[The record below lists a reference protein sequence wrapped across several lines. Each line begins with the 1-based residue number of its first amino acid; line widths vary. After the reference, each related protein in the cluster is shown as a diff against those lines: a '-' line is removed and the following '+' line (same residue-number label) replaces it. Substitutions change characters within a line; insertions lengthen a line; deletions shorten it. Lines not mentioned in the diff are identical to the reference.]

1 MGTACAIALALT
13 PAAARSSKLEAA
25 YVVLGGEGAVARA
38 ILSDATQCPAITI
51 DNATAAMHLRA
62 SPQTGGSFPVA
73 VCDALL
79 PPGTVSAA
87 IEGRP
92 LPVPRPSL
100 GAIAVLGDTGCRLK
114 AYKQAARKDD
124 HDHPDA
130 GQFQDCD
137 RRSKWPFSQ
146 MSKAI
151 TARKPD
157 LVIHIGDYVYRE
169 SPCPKGDRGCKGS
182 PYGDNWLAWQAD
194 FFKPAAALLASA
206 PWIAIRGN
214 HEICERA
221 GAGYFRFLD
230 PSLAKNG
237 SPPACTDLTPVYT
250 ATVAGRSFII
260 MDTSNADD
268 GCKNGGCD
276 SAPYAAQFAGLPPV
290 PGSLFVSH
298 RPIWGIGRNFELNQT
313 LQRALAEWEGKLPP
327 GIDLALSGHM
337 HMFEILSFEDGR
349 SPQLIV
355 GTGGTKLD
363 RTITRRLE
371 GTKLGGTVVS
381 HGRALR
387 EFGFIMLMPR
397 WDASGWTATFVTG
410 TGRAKLAC
418 SITPAQARCG
428 RPGAA
433 R

>member
-1 MGTACAIALALT
+1 
-13 PAAARSSKLEAA
+13 
-25 YVVLGGEGAVARA
+25 V
-38 ILSDATQCPAITI
+38 
-51 DNATAAMHLRA
+51 
-62 SPQTGGSFPVA
+62 
-73 VCDALL
+73 
-79 PPGTVSAA
+79 
-87 IEGRP
+87 
-92 LPVPRPSL
+92 
-100 GAIAVLGDTGCRLK
+100 
-114 AYKQAARKDD
+114 
-124 HDHPDA
+124 
-130 GQFQDCD
+130 
-137 RRSKWPFSQ
+137 
-146 MSKAI
+146 SKAI
-151 TARKPD
+151 AARKPD
-157 LVIHIGDYVYRE
+157 LVIHVGDYVYRE

-182 PYGDNWLAWQAD
+182 PYGDNWPAWQAD

-206 PWIAIRGN
+206 PWIATRGN
-214 HEICERA
+214 HEICERT

-237 SPPACTDLTPVYT
+237 SPPACTDLTPPYT
-250 ATVAGRSFII
+250 ATVAGQSFIV
-260 MDTSNADD
+260 METSNAGD
-268 GCKNGGCD
+268 GCKKGGCD
-276 SAPYAAQFAGLPPV
+276 SAPYAAQFAGLRPA

-371 GTKLGGTVVS
+371 GTKLGSTVVS

-397 WDASGWTATFVTG
+397 GDASGWTATFVTS